1 MAEYK
6 RRYIKY
12 FEGVP
17 PIDICI
23 ELSLLFRKLKKF
35 ADEKTIGVLP
45 FEGCV
50 RDLCFHYKVS
60 EANLRVKLR
69 TAYITPFEEQMTM
82 LRKIGYT
89 SQWVNE
95 LRAQYYGQYNVEY
108 GIAR

>member
-12 FEGVP
+12 FEGVTP
-17 PIDICI
+17 FEICI
-23 ELSLLFRKLKKF
+23 QLSLLFRKLKKIV
-35 ADEKTIGVLP
+35 DEKTIGVLP

-50 RDLCFHYKVS
+50 KDLYFHHKVS
-60 EANLRVKLR
+60 EANLRVRLW

-95 LRAQYYGQYNVEY
+95 LRTQYYG
-108 GIAR
+108 